1 MRSKKHQIQKM
12 QQEYDNLIEYSED
25 LKTLGE
31 KSKFAQCKKAIK
43 NVRTKLL
50 DLKNS

>member
-43 NVRTKLL
+43 NVRYKLL